1 MSLRFALLGLLT
13 EKPMS
18 GYDLAK
24 TIEGSEDIFWKA
36 STSQIYRELA
46 KLSADNQVDVE
57 IQQQEGRPNKKVYFA
72 TEVGRA
78 AFRTWLLESSEANIY
93 RVEFLVRAFFFDR
106 LPANDAVEIILEWKK
121 QHEEKLVEL
130 QDYIS
135 GALDAEGDLGPGKLA
150 IFTFGAGYYTW
161 VIEWCDRAVDLML
174 HPEKA
179 QAYTEALTNSSL
191 PGFKQLVEDKE

>member
-1 MSLRFALLGLLT
+1 MSLRYALLGLLT

-46 KLSADNQVDVE
+46 KLAADNLVEVE
-57 IQQQEGRPNKKVYFA
+57 IQQQEGRPNKKVYNS
-72 TEVGRA
+72 TEMGRA
-78 AFRTWLLESSEANIY
+78 TFRTWLLESSEANIY
-93 RVEFLVRAFFFDR
+93 RVEFLIRAFFFDR
-106 LPANDAVEIILEWKK
+106 LPAEDAVEIILEWKK
-121 QHEEKLVEL
+121 QHEEKLTEL

-135 GALDAEGDLGPGKLA
+135 GAIDTEGYLRPGKLA

-174 HPEKA
+174 HPDKA
-179 QAYTEALTNSSL
+179 PEYTKSLINSHL
-191 PGFKQLVEDKE
+191 PDYKSK